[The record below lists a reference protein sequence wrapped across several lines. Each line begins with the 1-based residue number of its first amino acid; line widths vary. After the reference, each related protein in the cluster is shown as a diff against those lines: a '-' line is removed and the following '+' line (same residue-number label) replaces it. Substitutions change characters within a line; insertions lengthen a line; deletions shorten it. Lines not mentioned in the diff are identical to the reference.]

1 MPEKNLHHSRLEKI
15 HQDATAWALFF
26 IMVFGL
32 WQLTGALLHHQQ
44 MNYPDTWSDFFEG
57 RLTTTLEKQIDKNLP
72 LREEIIAVANG
83 IRYNLTGG
91 ATDQVRLGRQG
102 WLFLTEEIR
111 FYENSTG
118 NL

>member
-57 RLTTTLEKQIDKNLP
+57 LEDFPVLLEFADYSLIVNALFSWLKP
-72 LREEIIAVANG
+72 LVLVENK
-83 IRYNLTGG
+83 
-91 ATDQVRLGRQG
+91 RQG
-102 WLFLTEEIR
+102 LILMQSL
-111 FYENSTG
+111 Y
-118 NL
+118 